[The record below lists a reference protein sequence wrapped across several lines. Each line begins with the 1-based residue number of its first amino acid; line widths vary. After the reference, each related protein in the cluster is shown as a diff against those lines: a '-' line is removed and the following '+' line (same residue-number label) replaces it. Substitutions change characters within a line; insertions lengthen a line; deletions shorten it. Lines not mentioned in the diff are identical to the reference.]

1 MLPSR
6 MQGWLL
12 LLQRGTVP
20 LPQLRRGVV
29 GALRKVEKD
38 FIRLFRSTDRVVGQY
53 EFAQFDLVESRIRLN
68 FRLCEPGRFRIGIG
82 IEDWRRRCRVA
93 GPKTETANFLRV
105 GLARDLVRQMRDS
118 SRMGRGLPP
127 REIRPPPIKNV
138 PAKIEPDK

>member
-6 MQGWLL
+6 MQGRLL

-53 EFAQFDLVESRIRLN
+53 EFVQFALVESRIRLN
-68 FRLCEPGRFRIGIG
+68 FRIRESRRFRIGIG
-82 IEDWRRRCRVA
+82 IEDWRRRSRVA
-93 GPKTETANFLRV
+93 WPKTETAYFLRV
-105 GLARDLVRQMRDS
+105 GLARDLVR
-118 SRMGRGLPP
+118 
-127 REIRPPPIKNV
+127 
-138 PAKIEPDK
+138 

>member
-38 FIRLFRSTDRVVGQY
+38 FIRLFRSTHRVVRQY
-53 EFAQFDLVESRIRLN
+53 KFAQFDLVESRIRLN

-82 IEDWRRRCRVA
+82 IEEWRRRCRVA
-93 GPKTETANFLRV
+93 GLTTETANLVRV
-105 GLARDLVRQMRDS
+105 GHGRDLV
-118 SRMGRGLPP
+118 PP
-127 REIRPPPIKNV
+127 
-138 PAKIEPDK
+138 

>member
-38 FIRLFRSTDRVVGQY
+38 FIRLFRSTHRVVRQY
-53 EFAQFDLVESRIRLN
+53 KFAQFDLVESRIRLN
-68 FRLCEPGRFRIGIG
+68 FRLCEPRRFWISIG

-93 GPKTETANFLRV
+93 GAKTETANFPRV
-105 GLARDLVRQMRDS
+105 VLVRDLVRQMRYS
-118 SRMGRGLPP
+118 SMMWWGWRLGVR
-127 REIRPPPIKNV
+127 RKR
-138 PAKIEPDK
+138 

>member
-38 FIRLFRSTDRVVGQY
+38 FIRLFRSTHRVVRQY
-53 EFAQFDLVESRIRLN
+53 KFAQFDLVESRIRLN
-68 FRLCEPGRFRIGIG
+68 FRLCEPRRLLISIG
-82 IEDWRRRCRVA
+82 IEDWRRRSRVA
-93 GPKTETANFLRV
+93 RPKTETANFLRV
-105 GLARDLVRQMRDS
+105 DLAPDLLRRVRDRCIMVRR
-118 SRMGRGLPP
+118 RPP
-127 REIRPPPIKNV
+127 REARP
-138 PAKIEPDK
+138 